1 VDDEASLILSVLFFA
16 MAAFTVG
23 AGLGWRWEA
32 RGERAKFE
40 PGWIFVMLELTW
52 LAGIALMFLNRGG
65 WLTAVTF
72 ALWAV
77 ALLLRVRAR
86 LSRRREAT

>member
-1 VDDEASLILSVLFFA
+1 VDDEPGLILSVLFMV
-16 MAAFTVG
+16 MAAFTLG

-40 PGWIFVMLELTW
+40 PGWIFVMAELTF
-52 LAGIALMFLNRGG
+52 LAGIVLLSLSGGG
-65 WLTAVTF
+65 WFTADTL

-77 ALLLRVRAR
+77 ALTMRVRAR
-86 LSRRREAT
+86 MSRRREAT